1 MKALRDYSDAWLDLG
16 EYWDEAEIKLATI
29 AKGSSEAQKW
39 AADNI
44 DLIKNGEWDVGQ
56 LFASESR
63 INRYAQSISSSF
75 MGSVNALR
83 LYIDGAEKAGLSQ
96 QELTKAIEKAD
107 PVLAEYINTHE
118 KADLSI
124 GNYIWQTKKA
134 SIQTGLFTAG
144 ISLGTAALG
153 LFAQKGNTTAA
164 QVVGGLTA
172 VGGAIAGVVGAIQL
186 AKGALSLTTG
196 FGIISA
202 GISAVIAG
210 INAYQTASARM
221 REAWQA
227 DINQLEQFKQSSE
240 ELTEAYTNVSKYL
253 TALRNGEDVSDD
265 LNDAVTTLNKALGDN
280 KVKFD
285 EASMSAEE
293 YAKRVAKST
302 KEALKGSR
310 EKVLESRISAE
321 KALDNLSLIHI

>member
-1 MKALRDYSDAWLDLG
+1 MKALSDYSDALDSMS
-16 EYWDEAEIKLATI
+16 EVWSEAEIKRATI

-39 AADNI
+39 AQDNF
-44 DLIKNGEWDVGQ
+44 DLIKEGQ
-56 LFASESR
+56 AVDKIFASESR

-96 QELTKAIEKAD
+96 QELTDAIEKAD

-118 KADLSI
+118 KADLSV

-134 SIQTGLFTAG
+134 TIQTGLFTAG

-172 VGGAIAGVVGAIQL
+172 VSGAIAGVVGAIQL

-210 INAYQTASARM
+210 ISAFQTASARM
-221 REAWQA
+221 RASWQA
-227 DINQLEQFKQSSE
+227 DIDQLEQFKQSSE

-253 TALRNGEDVSDD
+253 TALQNGEDVSDAFEIFMSNASEEAQEYVD
-265 LNDAVTTLNKALGDN
+265 TLQETTD
-280 KVKFD
+280 D
-285 EASMSAEE
+285 
-293 YAKRVAKST
+293 
-302 KEALKGSR
+302 
-310 EKVLESRISAE
+310 
-321 KALDNLSLIHI
+321 